1 MYGLTIELTIDVSD
15 MLVDIL
21 SSLLECLTGYIKKTT
36 DTGLQ
41 TIRLCE

>member
-1 MYGLTIELTIDVSD
+1 VYGLTVELTVDVSD

-21 SSLLECLTGYIKKTT
+21 SSLLECLTGYIKKTA

-41 TIRLCE
+41 TVRLCE